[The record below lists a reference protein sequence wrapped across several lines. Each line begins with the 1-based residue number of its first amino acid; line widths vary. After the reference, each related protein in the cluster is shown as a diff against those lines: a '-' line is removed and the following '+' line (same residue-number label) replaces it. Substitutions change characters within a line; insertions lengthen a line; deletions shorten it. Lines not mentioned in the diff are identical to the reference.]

1 MQKVLSPLKV
11 KIFNEQ
17 YLKMRRFSGHGFFLF
32 FFFFFFF
39 DCLLIIYRMVY
50 MV

>member
-17 YLKMRRFSGHGFFLF
+17 YLKMRRFSGHGFSA